1 MGLREENG
9 EERGGQRAVSSRGV
23 GRSRRVSVV
32 AAGEI
37 AGAGKPSR
45 VAERSAGFNPR
56 DAPRRV
62 LIVAVALS
70 HRWGARLERRKT
82 VARAGWEPRGG
93 GPRRALQS
101 HCQKWV
107 ANWLDYARRPEC
119 VRSFQSPARPFR
131 TTWISRSILLD
142 PGTRG
147 RRLDARSSREASGTR
162 RRTTWRGARAATM
175 SPPRLGVRRGEI
187 PRRGDARGR
196 APPRSPPDPH
206 SAAAEAY
213 VTTNGAGKD
222 DGTVAVSVASTT
234 DETSSVKLVR
244 MRLLDPAA
252 SFTFRPGQW
261 VDFWAPG
268 IPKPGGYSVASSPGQ
283 IRRDGTFDL
292 LVKTS
297 RSSACGQWI
306 YGRCAPGDEARVRV
320 GRSLLRLRGG
330 SPRAPPVGRR
340 GHRHQPP
347 VRAPPHARRGTPRAG
362 RSRRRRR
369 SAAARCAR
377 SSCAAVKTSP
387 EQPMV
392 SRVRS
397 LVAESRGA
405 VRCVFHVTGDAA
417 AATSPRRTREQ
428 PRTWSLDEA
437 ASTPPRSNAP

>member
-1 MGLREENG
+1 MLRLLASVCG
-9 EERGGQRAVSSRGV
+9 GAKSRGGVTP
-23 GRSRRVSVV
+23 
-32 AAGEI
+32 AGE
-37 AGAGKPSR
+37 P
-45 VAERSAGFNPR
+45 P
-56 DAPRRV
+56 P
-62 LIVAVALS
+62 AVAS
-70 HRWGARLERRKT
+70 
-82 VARAGWEPRGG
+82 
-93 GPRRALQS
+93 
-101 HCQKWV
+101 
-107 ANWLDYARRPEC
+107 
-119 VRSFQSPARPFR
+119 
-131 TTWISRSILLD
+131 
-142 PGTRG
+142 
-147 RRLDARSSREASGTR
+147 
-162 RRTTWRGARAATM
+162 
-175 SPPRLGVRRGEI
+175 
-187 PRRGDARGR
+187 
-196 APPRSPPDPH
+196 PDPH

-320 GRSLLRLRGG
+320 GGSFFASEADLRAPLLLLAGGIGISPLYALLRTLVEERLAPDADDADDAEA
-330 SPRAPPVGRR
+330 PRAL
-340 GHRHQPP
+340 
-347 VRAPPHARRGTPRAG
+347 RAILLCSGKNLA
-362 RSRRRRR
+362 
-369 SAAARCAR
+369 
-377 SSCAAVKTSP
+377 

-405 VRCVFHVTGDAA
+405 VRCVFHVTGHADASVGVSAEDSRPTPGVVARRGRVDAA
-417 AATSPRRTREQ
+417 ALERAMDELRSSGGGEGEVISFLCGPPAMSDAMEGALV
-428 PRTWSLDEA
+428 SLGL
-437 ASTPPRSNAP
+437 PPENVRLERWW

>member
-1 MGLREENG
+1 MRAD
-9 EERGGQRAVSSRGV
+9 QR
-23 GRSRRVSVV
+23 
-32 AAGEI
+32 
-37 AGAGKPSR
+37 
-45 VAERSAGFNPR
+45 
-56 DAPRRV
+56 
-62 LIVAVALS
+62 
-70 HRWGARLERRKT
+70 
-82 VARAGWEPRGG
+82 
-93 GPRRALQS
+93 
-101 HCQKWV
+101 
-107 ANWLDYARRPEC
+107 C

-131 TTWISRSILLD
+131 TTWISQSILD
-142 PGTRG
+142 PGTSTRG
-147 RRLDARSSREASGTR
+147 RRLDARSSREASGLGDAQ
-162 RRTTWRGARAATM
+162 RGAGRGRDA

-196 APPRSPPDPH
+196 ALPGGRPPDPH

-283 IRRDGTFDL
+283 LRRDGTFDL

-320 GRSLLRLRGG
+320 GGSFFASEADLRAPLLLVAGGIGISPCSRSLRTLAEERLAPDDRADDAEA
-330 SPRAPPVGRR
+330 PRAL
-340 GHRHQPP
+340 
-347 VRAPPHARRGTPRAG
+347 RAILLCSGKNLA
-362 RSRRRRR
+362 
-369 SAAARCAR
+369 
-377 SSCAAVKTSP
+377 

-392 SRVRS
+392 TRVRS

-417 AATSPRRTREQ
+417 ASDATHLRGEDSRPIPDVVARRGRVDAAALERAMNELRSSGGGEGEVISFLCG
-428 PRTWSLDEA
+428 PPAMSDAMEDALISLGL
-437 ASTPPRSNAP
+437 PPENARLERWW